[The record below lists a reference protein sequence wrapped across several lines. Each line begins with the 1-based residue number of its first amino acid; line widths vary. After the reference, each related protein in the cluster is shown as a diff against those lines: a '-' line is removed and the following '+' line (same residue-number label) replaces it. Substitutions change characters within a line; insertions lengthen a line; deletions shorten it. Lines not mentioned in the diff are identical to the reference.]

1 MEDAPREPSP
11 ESGSPEPREPR
22 PDPLDAGALRSE
34 LGGGLWTSV
43 TVVPSTGSTN
53 ADLMAVG
60 GPEGQVLVAEEQ
72 TAGRGRMGRSWVSQP
87 GAALTFSVL
96 IRPDSVPAER
106 RGWLTLLAGVAVT
119 QSVRAVSD
127 VPATL
132 KWPNDVLING
142 GKLAGILAEQAA
154 DGAVVI
160 GMGINVATTAD
171 ALPAGPGGLRGTSI
185 AIEGR
190 DREVGRGRPG
200 GRSGPVGRGNRAG
213 EAVPRQRLLAEI
225 LRELERHYVAFR
237 DNPDPEATGLLG
249 EYRTLC
255 VTLGRQ
261 VRAELPG
268 GRVLTGEA
276 TGVDA
281 AGRLLITPPGAAA
294 PVPVSAGDVV
304 HLR

>member
-1 MEDAPREPSP
+1 MGDAPRELSPESGSP

-53 ADLMAVG
+53 ADLMAAG

-96 IRPDSVPAER
+96 LRPDSVPAER
-106 RGWLTLLAGVAVT
+106 RGWLTLLAGVAVA

-132 KWPNDVLING
+132 KWPNDVLSNG

-160 GMGINVATTAD
+160 GMGINVATTSD

-185 AIEGR
+185 AIEAGR
-190 DREVGRGRPG
+190 AVGETV
-200 GRSGPVGRGNRAG
+200 S
-213 EAVPRQRLLAEI
+213 RQRLLAEI

-281 AGRLLITPPGAAA
+281 AGRLLITPLGAAA

>member
-1 MEDAPREPSP
+1 MEDAPQEPSREPS
-11 ESGSPEPREPR
+11 SGR
-22 PDPLDAGALRSE
+22 PSDPLDAGALRSE
-34 LGGGLWTSV
+34 VGGGLWTSV

-53 ADLMAVG
+53 ADLLAAG

-96 IRPDSVPAER
+96 LRPDSVPPER
-106 RGWLTLLAGVAVT
+106 RGWLTLLAGVAVA

-127 VPATL
+127 LPATL
-132 KWPNDVLING
+132 KWPNDVLLHD

-171 ALPAGPGGLRGTSI
+171 ALPTGPGGLRGTSI
-185 AIEGR
+185 AIEA

-200 GRSGPVGRGNRAG
+200 GRSGPVGRGNSAG
-213 EAVPRQRLLAEI
+213 ETVARQRLLAEI
-225 LRELERHYVAFR
+225 LREMERHYVAFR
-237 DNPDPEATGLLG
+237 DNPDPEATGLLS

-255 VTLGRQ
+255 VTLGQQ

-268 GRVLTGEA
+268 GRVVTGEA

-281 AGRLLITPPGAAA
+281 VGRLLITPPGAAA
-294 PVPVSAGDVV
+294 PVPVSAGDIV

>member
-1 MEDAPREPSP
+1 MVDAPREPS
-11 ESGSPEPREPR
+11 REPSL
-22 PDPLDAGALRSE
+22 DPPSDPPSDLLDAAALRSE

-53 ADLMAVG
+53 ADLLAAG

-96 IRPDSVPAER
+96 LRPDSVPPER
-106 RGWLTLLAGVAVT
+106 RGWLTLLAGVAVA
-119 QSVRAVSD
+119 QSVRVVSD
-127 VPATL
+127 LPATL
-132 KWPNDVLING
+132 KWPNDVLVND

-171 ALPAGPGGLRGTSI
+171 ALPGGPGGLRGTSI
-185 AIEGR
+185 AIER
-190 DREVGRGRPG
+190 GRGRPG
-200 GRSGPVGRGNRAG
+200 DPSGPAGRPVG
-213 EAVPRQRLLAEI
+213 ETVSRQRLLAQI
-225 LRELERHYVAFR
+225 LRQMERHYVAFR

-249 EYRTLC
+249 EYQELC
-255 VTLGRQ
+255 VTLGQQ

-268 GRVLTGEA
+268 GRVVTGEA

-294 PVPVSAGDVV
+294 PVSVSAGDVV

>member
-1 MEDAPREPSP
+1 MGDAPQEPS
-11 ESGSPEPREPR
+11 SDR
-22 PDPLDAGALRSE
+22 PSDPLDAGALRSE
-34 LGGGLWTSV
+34 VGGGLWTSV

-53 ADLMAVG
+53 ADLLAAG

-72 TAGRGRMGRSWVSQP
+72 TVGRGRMGRSWVSQP

-96 IRPDSVPAER
+96 LRPDSVPPER
-106 RGWLTLLAGVAVT
+106 RGWLTLLAGVAVA

-185 AIEGR
+185 AIEA
-190 DREVGRGRPG
+190 DRAVGETV
-200 GRSGPVGRGNRAG
+200 S
-213 EAVPRQRLLAEI
+213 RQRLLAEI

-294 PVPVSAGDVV
+294 PVSVSAGDVV

>member
-1 MEDAPREPSP
+1 MREAPREQS
-11 ESGSPEPREPR
+11 REPSS
-22 PDPLDAGALRSE
+22 DPLDAGALRAE
-34 LGGGLWTSV
+34 LGGDLWTSV

-53 ADLMAVG
+53 ADLLAAG
-60 GPEGQVLVAEEQ
+60 GPEGQVLVTEEQ

-96 IRPDSVPAER
+96 LRPDSIPVER
-106 RGWLTLLAGVAVT
+106 RGWLTLLAGVAVA

-127 VPATL
+127 LPATL
-132 KWPNDVLING
+132 KWPNDVLMND

-160 GMGINVATTAD
+160 GIGINVSTTAN
-171 ALPAGPGGLRGTSI
+171 ALPVGPGGLRGTSI
-185 AIEGR
+185 AIER
-190 DREVGRGRPG
+190 AREAGGGRPG
-200 GRSGPVGRGNRAG
+200 APSEPSGGPVGGT
-213 EAVPRQRLLAEI
+213 VSRQRLLAEI
-225 LRELERHYVAFR
+225 LRQLERHYVVFR

-249 EYRTLC
+249 EYRELC
-255 VTLGRQ
+255 VTLGQQ
-261 VRAELPG
+261 VRAEVPG
-268 GRVLTGEA
+268 GRVVTGEA

-281 AGRLLITPPGAAA
+281 VGRLLITPPGAGA

>member
-1 MEDAPREPSP
+1 MGDAPRELSPESGSP
-11 ESGSPEPREPR
+11 ESGSPEPRELR

-53 ADLMAVG
+53 ADLMAAG

-96 IRPDSVPAER
+96 LRPDSVPAER
-106 RGWLTLLAGVAVT
+106 RGWLTLLAGVAVA

-132 KWPNDVLING
+132 KWPNDVLSNG

-160 GMGINVATTAD
+160 GMGINVATTSD

-185 AIEGR
+185 AIEAGR
-190 DREVGRGRPG
+190 AVGETV
-200 GRSGPVGRGNRAG
+200 S
-213 EAVPRQRLLAEI
+213 RQRLLAEI

-281 AGRLLITPPGAAA
+281 VGRLLITPPGAVA

>member
-1 MEDAPREPSP
+1 MGDAPQEPS
-11 ESGSPEPREPR
+11 SDR
-22 PDPLDAGALRSE
+22 PSDPLDAGALRSE
-34 LGGGLWTSV
+34 VGGGLWTSV

-53 ADLMAVG
+53 ADLLAAG

-96 IRPDSVPAER
+96 LRPDSVPAER
-106 RGWLTLLAGVAVT
+106 RGWLTLLAGVAVA

-127 VPATL
+127 LPATL
-132 KWPNDVLING
+132 KWPNDVLLHD
-142 GKLAGILAEQAA
+142 GKLAGILAEQTA

-171 ALPAGPGGLRGTSI
+171 ALPTGPGGLRGTSI
-185 AIEGR
+185 AIERDQEAG

-200 GRSGPVGRGNRAG
+200 GRSGPAGRGNRAG
-213 EAVPRQRLLAEI
+213 ETVARQRLLAEI
-225 LRELERHYVAFR
+225 LRKMERHYVAFR
-237 DNPDPEATGLLG
+237 DNPDPEAAGLLS
-249 EYRTLC
+249 EYRALC
-255 VTLGRQ
+255 VTLGQQ

-268 GRVLTGEA
+268 GRVVTGEA

-281 AGRLLITPPGAAA
+281 VGRLLITPPGAAA
-294 PVPVSAGDVV
+294 PVPVSAGDIV

>member
-1 MEDAPREPSP
+1 MADAPQEPSREPS
-11 ESGSPEPREPR
+11 S
-22 PDPLDAGALRSE
+22 DLLDAGALRSE
-34 LGGGLWTSV
+34 LSGSLWTSV

-53 ADLMAVG
+53 ADLLAAG
-60 GPEGQVLVAEEQ
+60 GPEGQVLVAEKQ

-106 RGWLTLLAGVAVT
+106 RGWLTLLAGVAVA

-127 VPATL
+127 LPATL
-132 KWPNDVLING
+132 KWPNDVLIRD

-171 ALPAGPGGLRGTSI
+171 ALPVGPGGLRGTSI
-185 AIEGR
+185 AIERDQEVGR
-190 DREVGRGRPG
+190 GDREVGRGRL
-200 GRSGPVGRGNRAG
+200 AG
-213 EAVPRQRLLAEI
+213 ETVSRQRLLAEI
-225 LRELERHYVAFR
+225 LRQLERHYVAFR

-255 VTLGRQ
+255 VTLGQQ

-268 GRVLTGEA
+268 GRVVTGEA
-276 TGVDA
+276 TSVDA
-281 AGRLLITPPGAAA
+281 IGRLLITPPGAAA